1 METGLSGAGALFRAL
16 RLSVIR
22 MRAELARVSLF
33 AMGRTAPN
41 PSVGCVILTRAGD
54 EPWRLASSG
63 GTEIAGG
70 RHAEIV
76 ALDALGDAGESLR
89 LYVTLEPCSHHGRT
103 PPCTDRLLA
112 TRALKNVALAAMDPT
127 LPDSGA
133 ARLRTGGVRVRRLNT
148 ARFDPAAAFLA
159 GFLMRAARR
168 GPRLHLKL
176 ASDARGVC
184 GAARARL
191 ALSDA
196 PGLALGQLLRRVVDA
211 VLVGPGTVAVDR
223 PALNYRAPDSLA
235 LGRLRV
241 NATPRAGGDLLLES
255 LLTHAPELGGES
267 AEHQPERLFLLGRDF
282 PEADEFLRAQERLQA
297 TTGRAPTYLCLED
310 EREVWQDRAPLAA
323 ILPALRS
330 PAFARALREWLAA
343 RGLNEVLVEGGPGLL
358 NALRPALEPE
368 DRLLLLSNASVRAA
382 PDSAGALAT
391 VPEWFSAA
399 PVSAAFQL
407 DDDQL
412 ELRYANFLPD
422 RSH

>member
-1 METGLSGAGALFRAL
+1 METGLSDAGASFRAL
-16 RLSVIR
+16 RLSVAD

-41 PSVGCVILTRAGD
+41 PAVGCVILTRAAG
-54 EPWRLASSG
+54 ETWRLASSG

-76 ALDALGDAGESLR
+76 ALDALPLAGDPLR
-89 LYVTLEPCSHHGRT
+89 LYVTLEPCSHYGRT
-103 PPCTDRLLA
+103 PPCTERLLR
-112 TRALKNVALAAMDPT
+112 TPELKVVALGALDPT

-133 ARLRTGGVRVRRLNT
+133 ARLRSGGVRVRRLAS

-176 ASDARGVC
+176 ASDAQGVC
-184 GAARARL
+184 GATRERL
-191 ALSDA
+191 LLSDA
-196 PGLALGQLLRRVVDA
+196 PALAFGQLLRRVVDA

-223 PALNYRAPDSLA
+223 PSLAYRAPDAAALA
-235 LGRLRV
+235 RLR
-241 NATPRAGGDLLLES
+241 ASAAPRAGGDLLFDAMLQ
-255 LLTHAPELGGES
+255 HAPELGCES

-282 PEADEFLRAQERLQA
+282 PEAGEFLLAQARLQA
-297 TTGRAPTYLCLED
+297 TTGRAPIYLCSGEH
-310 EREVWQDRAPLAA
+310 RRVWENRAPLTA
-323 ILPALRS
+323 ILPGLRS
-330 PAFARALREWLAA
+330 PEFPRALREWLAG

-368 DRLLLLSNASVRAA
+368 DRLLLLRNASARTA
-382 PDSAGALAT
+382 PATAGALAP
-391 VPEWFSAA
+391 VPEWFFAA
-399 PVSAAFQL
+399 PPCATYQL
-407 DDDQL
+407 DQDQL
-412 ELRYANFLPD
+412 ELRYADFLAD